1 MPGMP
6 RGRSGRRRSRP
17 WRGKVVLLRRA
28 ALGCYVAAVVL
39 AGLVF
44 VWPWSAWL
52 AAAVLLAGL
61 WCQRE
66 AAFAQRL
73 AAEDRDGVRADVP
86 GD

>member
-6 RGRSGRRRSRP
+6 RGRSGRRWRS
-17 WRGKVVLLRRA
+17 WRRKAVLFQRA

-52 AAAVLLAGL
+52 AVAVLLAGL

-66 AAFAQRL
+66 ATFARRL
-73 AAEDRDGVRADVP
+73 GDDTQDEADVP

>member
-6 RGRSGRRRSRP
+6 RGGSGSRQPRSWRR
-17 WRGKVVLLRRA
+17 KATLLQRA
-28 ALGCYVAAVVL
+28 TLGCYAAAVL

>member
-6 RGRSGRRRSRP
+6 RGGSGRRRPRS
-17 WRGKVVLLRRA
+17 WRRKATLLQRA
-28 ALGCYVAAVVL
+28 TLGCYVAAVVL

-61 WCQRE
+61 RCQRE
-66 AAFAQRL
+66 ATLARRL
-73 AAEDRDGVRADVP
+73 GEHTQEANDVP

>member
-6 RGRSGRRRSRP
+6 RGGSGRRRPRS
-17 WRGKVVLLRRA
+17 WRHEATLLQRA
-28 ALGCYVAAVVL
+28 TRGCYVAAVVL

-61 WCQRE
+61 RCQRE
-66 AAFAQRL
+66 ATLARRL
-73 AAEDRDGVRADVP
+73 GEHTQEADDVP

>member
-6 RGRSGRRRSRP
+6 RGRRERRPRSFR
-17 WRGKVVLLRRA
+17 RKAELLQQA
-28 ALGCYVAAVVL
+28 AFGCYVAAVVL

-61 WCQRE
+61 RCQRE
-66 AAFAQRL
+66 ATLARRL
-73 AAEDRDGVRADVP
+73 GEHTQEADDVP

>member
-6 RGRSGRRRSRP
+6 RGRSERRRSRP
-17 WRGKVVLLRRA
+17 WRGEAVLLRRA

-61 WCQRE
+61 RCQHE
-66 AAFAQRL
+66 ATLARRL
-73 AAEDRDGVRADVP
+73 GEHTQEADDVP